1 MISSQLLD
9 DTVPT
14 KTRYSSLML
23 IRISDRV
30 WSNISFEKLN
40 REAERKQKFNRN
52 GTRLRENEIPKFW
65 NTGFVFSRVSLTSWE
80 EEASLA
86 LVCHLLQQLSSF
98 DRSLITHS
106 LPFCWKPLIF
116 TSLNGY
122 IIKST

>member
-1 MISSQLLD
+1 MKYRNSEILGSCS
-9 DTVPT
+9 
-14 KTRYSSLML
+14 
-23 IRISDRV
+23 
-30 WSNISFEKLN
+30 
-40 REAERKQKFNRN
+40 AE
-52 GTRLRENEIPKFW
+52 
-65 NTGFVFSRVSLTSWE
+65 SVSLTSWE

-86 LVCHLLQQLSSF
+86 LVCHLLQQMSSF